1 MTHAASAVQE
11 LEGESK
17 QEGHG
22 AYGTAPVGPCRQTA
36 SRCQCCTNCL
46 WEMHQAAS
54 EHKAVCKEQPLRDG
68 ASGTPRRH
76 RPQTGRAAS
85 PAACRCPALVRSAG
99 GGRTAA
105 VCRSPRRCESAAA
118 LWGGSGHPGVL
129 TQPTWLAA
137 APLHRSPPCPPQLLA
152 PGNSHLFQQLIL
164 KPHVSLS
171 TGFLCN
177 NSLTSAS
184 SGMQLWRRAGCK
196 SRLDQQSLCWSSSI
210 PVSAV
215 G

>member
-1 MTHAASAVQE
+1 MPVLHELLVGDAPGGIGAQSSVQRAAS
-11 LEGESK
+11 
-17 QEGHG
+17 
-22 AYGTAPVGPCRQTA
+22 
-36 SRCQCCTNCL
+36 
-46 WEMHQAAS
+46 M
-54 EHKAVCKEQPLRDG
+54 RDS
-68 ASGTPRRH
+68 ASGTPWRH

-177 NSLTSAS
+177 NSLTSA
-184 SGMQLWRRAGCK
+184 LEK
-196 SRLDQQSLCWSSSI
+196 SRLQKQAGPAEPMLEQLHPCLCCGLR
-210 PVSAV
+210 AAARRAL
-215 G
+215 GQL